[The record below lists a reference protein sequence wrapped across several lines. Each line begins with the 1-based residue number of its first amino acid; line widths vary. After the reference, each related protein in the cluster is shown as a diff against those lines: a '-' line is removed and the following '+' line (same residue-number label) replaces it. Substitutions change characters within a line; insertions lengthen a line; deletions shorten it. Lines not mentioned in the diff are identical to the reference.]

1 MATKKTA
8 KKTTKKTAKKSAKK
22 AAGNKPLNKSQLV
35 DAVAASTELKRKEV
49 NAVMESLND
58 IIAAQI
64 GKRGPGVFMLPGLLK
79 IKVITK
85 PARKARK
92 GVNPFTGE
100 EMMFKARPAKKVAKI
115 QPLKKIKAML

>member
-1 MATKKTA
+1 MATKKT
-8 KKTTKKTAKKSAKK
+8 SV
-22 AAGNKPLNKSQLV
+22 NKPLNKSQLLESVV
-35 DAVAASTELKRKEV
+35 DSTGLKRKEV
-49 NAVMESLND
+49 NAVLESLND
-58 IIAAQI
+58 VIAKQV

-92 GVNPFTGE
+92 GINPFTGE

-115 QPLKKIKAML
+115 LPLKKLKAML

>member
-8 KKTTKKTAKKSAKK
+8 KKSTKKTAKKSAKK

-49 NAVMESLND
+49 NAVLESLND

-64 GKRGPGVFMLPGLLK
+64 GKRGPGIFMLPGLLK

-92 GVNPFTGE
+92 GINPFTGE

-115 QPLKKIKAML
+115 QALKKIKAML

>member
-8 KKTTKKTAKKSAKK
+8 KKTAKKSAKK
-22 AAGNKPLNKSQLV
+22 ATGNKPLNKSQLLDSIV
-35 DAVAASTELKRKEV
+35 DSTTLKRKEV
-49 NAVMESLND
+49 NAVLESLND

-64 GKRGPGVFMLPGLLK
+64 GKRGPGVFMLPGMLK
-79 IKVITK
+79 IKVVTK

-92 GVNPFTGE
+92 GVNPFTGV

-115 QPLKKIKAML
+115 LPLKKIKGML